1 MILFD
6 LKCAADHVF
15 EAWFRDSETYGAQ
28 AASGEIACPICG
40 DTRIAKAL
48 MAPNV
53 ALSPETGSSVH
64 AIRMME
70 RIRALHDDIAKNS
83 DDVGEKFPEEARK
96 IHYGE
101 AEKRNIHGRADLADA
116 RALDE
121 EGIEFGILPPLPKR
135 RNNS

>member
-6 LKCAADHVF
+6 LLCAEDHVF
-15 EAWFRDSETYGAQ
+15 EAWFLDSETYESQ
-28 AASGEIACPICG
+28 AASGIIECPVCG

-53 ALSPETGSSVH
+53 ARGME
-64 AIRMME
+64 AIDPTQAAMVMNQL
-70 RIRALHDDIAKNS
+70 RAMHEEIARNS
-83 DDVGEKFPEEARK
+83 DDVGENFPEEARK

-101 AEKRNIHGRADLADA
+101 TEKRNIHGRAKLDDA
-116 RALDE
+116 RALDD

-135 RNNS
+135 RDN

>member
-6 LKCAADHVF
+6 LKCAQDHVF
-15 EAWFRDSETYGAQ
+15 EAWFRDSETYDAQ
-28 AASGEIACPICG
+28 AASSEIACPVCG
-40 DTRIAKAL
+40 DTRVAKAL

-53 ALSPETGSSVH
+53 ARGMPSVDS
-64 AIRMME
+64 AQAANMM
-70 RIRALHDDIAKNS
+70 RQLRAMHEEIAKNS

-101 AEKRNIHGRADLADA
+101 TAKRNIHGRANLEDA

-121 EGIEFGILPPLPKR
+121 EGIEFGILPPLPGRKD
-135 RNNS
+135 S

>member
-28 AASGEIACPICG
+28 AATGEIACPICG
-40 DTRIAKAL
+40 DTHIAKAL
-48 MAPNV
+48 MSPNV
-53 ALSPETGSSVH
+53 ARAATTGS
-64 AIRMME
+64 AGRAALMM
-70 RIRALHDDIAKNS
+70 RQLRALHDEIARNS

-121 EGIEFGILPPLPKR
+121 EGIEFGILPPLPR
-135 RNNS
+135 RRDN

>member
-6 LKCAADHVF
+6 LKCAEDHVF
-15 EAWFRDSETYGAQ
+15 EAWFRDSETYDTQ
-28 AASGEIACPICG
+28 AAAGEIECPLCG
-40 DTRIAKAL
+40 DCRITKAL

-53 ALSPETGSSVH
+53 ARSSETRDP
-64 AIRMME
+64 AQAAQMMRQLQAMHE
-70 RIRALHDDIAKNS
+70 EITKNS

-101 AEKRNIHGRADLADA
+101 TERRNIHGRADMADA

-135 RNNS
+135 RDN

>member
-6 LKCAADHVF
+6 LKCAEDHVF

-28 AASGEIACPICG
+28 VACGEIACPICG
-40 DTRIAKAL
+40 DSQIAKAL

-53 ALSPETGSSVH
+53 ARAGKTGSVGH
-64 AIRMME
+64 AVWMMD
-70 RIRALHDDIAKNS
+70 RIRALHDEIAKNS

-101 AEKRNIHGRADLADA
+101 AEKRNIHGQADLEDA

-135 RNNS
+135 RDN

>member
-6 LKCAADHVF
+6 LKCSEDYVF
-15 EAWFRDSETYGAQ
+15 EAWFRDSETYDAQ
-28 AASGEIACPICG
+28 AASGVIECPVCG
-40 DTRIAKAL
+40 DTHITKAL

-53 ALSPETGSSVH
+53 ARVAATGSPEH
-64 AIRMME
+64 AVQIME
-70 RIRALHDDIAKNS
+70 RIRALHDEITKNS

-101 AEKRNIHGRADLADA
+101 TEKRNIHGHADLDDA

-135 RNNS
+135 RDN

>member
-6 LKCAADHVF
+6 LLCAEDHVF
-15 EAWFRDSETYGAQ
+15 EAWFLDSETYESQ
-28 AASGEIACPICG
+28 AASGVIECPVCG

-53 ALSPETGSSVH
+53 ARGVE
-64 AIRMME
+64 AIDPTQVAMVMNQL
-70 RIRALHDDIAKNS
+70 RAMHEEIARNS

-101 AEKRNIHGRADLADA
+101 TEKRNIHGRANLDDA
-116 RALDE
+116 RALDD
-121 EGIEFGILPPLPKR
+121 EGIEFGVLPPLPKR
-135 RNNS
+135 KDN

>member
-6 LKCAADHVF
+6 LKCATDHVF

-28 AASGEIACPICG
+28 AAAGEIACPICG
-40 DTRIAKAL
+40 DTHIGKAL

-53 ALSPETGSSVH
+53 ARAAETGSAEH
-64 AIRMME
+64 AVQMME
-70 RIRALHDDIAKNS
+70 RIRALHDEITRNS

-101 AEKRNIHGRADLADA
+101 VEKRGIYGEATDMEAGDLED
-116 RALDE
+116 
-121 EGIEFGILPPLPKR
+121 EGIEFHRLPRLPR
-135 RNNS
+135 SGA

>member
-6 LKCAADHVF
+6 LLCAEDHVF
-15 EAWFRDSETYGAQ
+15 EAWFLDSETYESQ
-28 AASGEIACPICG
+28 AASGVIECPVCG

-53 ALSPETGSSVH
+53 ARGME
-64 AIRMME
+64 AIVPTQAAMVMNQL
-70 RIRALHDDIAKNS
+70 RAMHEEMARNS
-83 DDVGEKFPEEARK
+83 DDVGESFPEEARK

-101 AEKRNIHGRADLADA
+101 TAKRNIHGRANLDDA
-116 RALDE
+116 RALDD

-135 RNNS
+135 RDN

>member
-6 LKCAADHVF
+6 LKCSEDHVF
-15 EAWFRDSETYGAQ
+15 EAWFRDSETYDAQ
-28 AASGEIACPICG
+28 AASGVIECPVCG
-40 DTRIAKAL
+40 DTHVTKAL

-53 ALSPETGSSVH
+53 ATGSTEHVVQ
-64 AIRMME
+64 IME
-70 RIRALHDDIAKNS
+70 RFRALHDEITKNS

-101 AEKRNIHGRADLADA
+101 TEKRNIHGHADLDDA

-135 RNNS
+135 RDN